1 MSSLLNSL
9 MASYDEVWNRLAV
22 RLEGLTD
29 EEYFW
34 EPVAH
39 CWSLRR
45 GDDGLWRLDEGGD
58 DTPGSP
64 EPFTTIAWRLGHI
77 GATCLGGFTRLRFG
91 GDDVSPVGGLAP
103 SVADLSGVLD
113 GQYLH
118 WREHLEGLGV
128 IEWEA
133 PLGPA
138 WGPYAD
144 DTTVDLALHVL
155 DEVTHH
161 AGEVGVLRDLY
172 AHRMP

>member
-1 MSSLLNSL
+1 MSSYLTSLLK
-9 MASYDEVWNRLAV
+9 SYDEVWNRLAV
-22 RLEGLTD
+22 RLDGLSD

-39 CWSLRR
+39 CWSLRH
-45 GDDGLWRLDEGGD
+45 GDDGLWHLDEGGED
-58 DTPGSP
+58 DPASP
-64 EPFTTIAWRLGHI
+64 APFTTIAWRLGHI
-77 GATCLGGFTRLRFG
+77 GAVCLGGFTRLRFASDG
-91 GDDVSPVGGLAP
+91 ESTEVGLAP
-103 SVADLSGVLD
+103 SVAVLSQVIN

-144 DTTVDLALHVL
+144 DTTFDLALHVL